1 MADFRGLAGWD
12 AALACAVQFPRCP
25 CEITVVGPGQRR
37 VQLTLPYYSPVHE
50 QFRDW
55 LDRLDLAA
63 PAPRTLDLTQDDDG
77 PEPEPQT
84 VYTVYDSGYRPPS
97 VRLNA
102 FSTADFFDGAGAVTH
117 DPEFA
122 KSCAAVCQLEGT
134 WTRRGNDGRTRTGV
148 RWKVLQV
155 KAYAEPLPAACLL
168 APDDDDEPGPAGL
181 AAFAF
186 LD

>member
-1 MADFRGLAGWD
+1 MADFRDVADWD
-12 AALACAVQFPRCP
+12 LSRAVQFPRCP

-37 VQLTLPYYSPVHE
+37 VQLTLPWHSPLHE

-55 LDRLDLAA
+55 LDRVDAAA
-63 PAPRTLDLTQDDDG
+63 PDSRTLDLTATD
-77 PEPEPQT
+77 EPQHM
-84 VYTVYDSGYRPPS
+84 YTVYDGGYRPPS

-102 FSTADFFDGAGAVTH
+102 FSGADFFDAEGRVTH

-122 KSCAAVCQLEGT
+122 RSCAAVCQLEGT

-155 KAYAEPLPAACLL
+155 KAYADPLPPACLL
-168 APDDDDEPGPAGL
+168 ADDDGPADDD
-181 AAFAF
+181 APPTAFAF

>member
-1 MADFRGLAGWD
+1 MADFRDLPDWD
-12 AALACAVQFPRCP
+12 LSRAVQFPRCP
-25 CEITVVGPGQRR
+25 CEIAVVGPGHRR
-37 VQLTLPYYSPVHE
+37 VQLTLPWHSPLHE

-55 LDRLDLAA
+55 LDRVDAAA
-63 PAPRTLDLTQDDDG
+63 PAPRTLDLSVDD
-77 PEPEPQT
+77 EPEPQRSF
-84 VYTVYDSGYRPPS
+84 TVYDGGGYRPPS

-102 FSTADFFDGAGAVTH
+102 FSAAEFFDGDGAVTH

-122 KSCAAVCQLEGT
+122 RSCAAVCQLEGT

-168 APDDDDEPGPAGL
+168 DDEPDEPYAAP